1 MTTFIRYIDALNDKL
16 GKLISVLLIPMIVIV
31 IYTAVQRY
39 FFHTSVSWGFELAL
53 FAFGIHGIVG
63 GAYTLRHDGHVNV
76 DILSARVS
84 PRGRK
89 IIKISGQ
96 IVLIC
101 VCLVMIYLGSRWAW
115 RSTLIMER
123 SIHAT
128 EFNPYVFWYKWM
140 IPLSGLLMVLQAVA
154 NILKALLEKDQAGSE

>member
-1 MTTFIRYIDALNDKL
+1 MKTYIHYIDTLNDKL
-16 GKLISVLLIPMIVIV
+16 GKLISLLLLPMIVIV

-39 FFHTSVSWGFELAL
+39 FFQTSVSWGFELAL

-76 DILSARVS
+76 DILSSRLS
-84 PRGRK
+84 PGAGR
-89 IIKISGQ
+89 IIKICGQ
-96 IVLIC
+96 LVLIT
-101 VCLVMIYLGSRWAW
+101 VCIVMVYLGSRWAW
-115 RSTLIMER
+115 RSTMIMER

-140 IPLSGLLMVLQAVA
+140 IPLSGLLMILQAIA
-154 NILKALLEKDQAGSE
+154 NILKTLISEDQVGGD